1 MPEKLPKLTTRE
13 FAERT
18 GLSVSTVSKYIRDG
32 KIKGEKES
40 GRWMIPEDQIGRV
53 TESDSGPSAPP
64 AAKNADKPAAS
75 PEPKAAKPAPGK
87 KSYSVEEFSRLTFLT
102 PQGVVKYLKEG
113 IVDGSQGEDGQ
124 WQVAGD
130 SLENPRIAHL
140 IR

>member
-32 KIKGEKES
+32 KIKGNKES

-53 TESDSGPSAPP
+53 RESDSGPSAPP
-64 AAKNADKPAAS
+64 SAEKSNKPAAS
-75 PEPKAAKPAPGK
+75 AEPKAEKPSPGG
-87 KSYSVEEFSRLTFLT
+87 KSYTVEEFSHLTFLT
-102 PQGVVKYLKEG
+102 PKGVVKYLKEG
-113 IVDGSQGEDGQ
+113 ILDGTKGEGDQ
-124 WQVAGD
+124 WRVAGD
-130 SLENPRIAHL
+130 SLENPQIAHL